1 MNSKDENI
9 KEIVFNNNYNV
20 NENLDESNDEE
31 VNNNFLNNNSNNFNE
46 EELNKVDDNEGEEE
60 VNNNDEV
67 NDDDDENEVNEDYVN
82 EDEVNKNE
90 VNKNEVNE
98 DYVNEDE
105 VNNEVNKNEVNE
117 DYVNENYVNKNEVN
131 EIESNKSNNF
141 EEETN
146 TYKIIDLNSPTNK
159 NNNNSNDGNNSNNE
173 NSIKSVYFSNI
184 ENNNI
189 ENIVF
194 NNVGENDISKFIS
207 ENKNIVVEEEV
218 AIKDENILYK
228 DDIVYLKELENQLL
242 SEYPISKQGLKFIQ
256 KDVEDV
262 AKKIIEVKN
271 IGVRENIMLE
281 NGIEYKLI
289 NDIINN
295 NFSSE
300 WIIPIVLDKHRIYT
314 KLKDEVD
321 STSNEDKESNIYFSE
336 SLENKEGIIEENQ
349 RVQMTNLK
357 KYLHDYRLSKLD
369 IKTYL
374 NDVENIT
381 KPYLTK
387 YINGNIGYIRKP
399 LNDMLVLR
407 YNDLKTINWNTHN
420 VNSDHLISLD
430 TFDETGKIK
439 GIKDNVLIKGDEINI
454 IGFMILSH
462 NINDDNVYLSKDY
475 PNFLTKKF
483 KKIGV
488 IQKIY
493 NSGDSI
499 ILDIENHGL
508 SNDEIIY
515 VEDSNSFPKINST
528 FHNSINI
535 VNNNS
540 IEIKSSIKFSQEGNY
555 GVLYALT
562 KLEFDLYGITKQDDN
577 IQTYFKESTYKKE
590 EDKNNHNKIYLF
602 DDIIVDGN
610 DYGKIIK
617 KIMPT
622 LNEIVDNEYDKL
634 VNSYSYSDINNI
646 IKDYSITL
654 NNLHIEQATKIKYI
668 FENNLS
674 KINTQSNELIKLNFN
689 KNSKKLFKTNDYFL
703 SDVFITDPNIQ
714 KLYGKYKHLNKPEDN
729 AGLRLR
735 WIESQKDNG
744 LIYYLNYIKN
754 IKYRNNIDYIK
765 NKIDELENLYKELDK
780 NFQKEKKINNKK
792 SNNKSYR
799 YQAYI
804 VTDDDKEGGFKNL
817 KKTLLDNTVVFYNN
831 NIFLWKNEKM
841 TPFTDLE
848 DNTITLVGNDIWVWQ
863 KGEWSKS
870 DAISKY
876 SNIQHLCELNNL
888 DMSNITLDSLDCI
901 YRKDFGC
908 NSKLYIRYEENI
920 SKILADLEKLKKLED
935 YIQNNQLMKDIDKQ
949 INDLII
955 KFYSV
960 SINNIDLENNK
971 INEIND
977 INKDE
982 NTSNKKEVIDELSVL
997 LKLISK
1003 IQNYDLKLE
1012 YIYNI
1017 IEKDGI
1023 LINNSIYSKKY
1034 KRSMNLCGHYIY
1046 FKKINYADNPDEKTQ
1061 LIKDMINI
1069 FSDDGE
1075 YEKNVH
1081 TCKYCGEFL
1090 AMNDYD
1096 DTEGFNEN
1104 GMIKKSREV
1113 WILDPVKKSESL
1125 NLVELVKI
1133 SDMSDIDFKEV
1144 LLKSGLSI
1152 DDVDEALSISTFI
1165 IKNLCAK
1172 TGVELPNNELIN
1184 VIIDSMQKIRN
1195 IIPYRIY
1202 RITKIK
1208 ELKEKGFSDAN
1219 IERVEAKNT
1228 FKEGHDRYVKI
1239 KKNSIISAR
1248 FLIAVQTIIPT
1259 LSKTSKSS
1267 ICPFYSFDDKEGIE
1281 YLACILDEMK
1291 VVFLKDK
1298 TKSLEILR
1306 VSIEESINDYKQM
1319 PHIRQS
1325 FIEKRAYDLEIEKKR
1340 DSYKFKLNNEI
1351 NNNLIEPVEI
1361 GSEFSNIVKNSKDIE
1376 SIYKLKSILENRL
1389 IFLAKNIKKITKNV
1403 IEASSL
1409 SDPYVG
1415 ELETSC
1421 CTEDADKYLNYYY
1434 YIETESSY
1442 PVKKNI
1448 DESVLIYNFK
1458 NYFINIGSIHKFILY
1473 DPDRFSGIE
1482 NAPIIDDEKNSS
1494 EYLIKAVFELY
1505 VDTGIY
1511 AGTPREYIG
1520 TVDDLIDIKSGKS
1533 KSEIMSKTYTISEYD
1548 ELLKNIEKHNTKIYK
1563 PYNSISLEK
1572 DRLNKLKKESISKV
1586 DSEINNLVKNIAII
1600 LNKDKNFIT
1609 KYIDLFRNFGIFN
1622 KNIDNINSTKEKIK
1636 RDELMYK
1643 NKLNYIKNFYITKLR
1658 KYLSI
1663 IKNDRKKIDNNIEIP
1678 FIGKDPILNDIQQV
1692 IYDENKKLSYFLHD
1706 DIRKDFL
1713 DLTIDFTN
1721 EEINSINA
1729 NDNIYDSKYE
1739 KIKIYSDFNFND
1751 ASNVMLHILM
1761 SQLNKF
1767 IMCKLD
1773 NFKNVNM
1780 DENIFNSTE
1789 IFSKD
1794 VKNTKCKHIC
1804 EFIIILFEEL
1814 DADYEMFEICK
1825 DGSEAI
1831 KNSLIH
1837 DIIEYKAKIQYSDID
1852 DDYFTGMMKSKL
1864 SKPISAIN
1872 YLDEKIEME
1881 DNNDEA
1887 NGDDADYIEKMD
1899 QIMEKGKKELFDKL
1913 GYEPTD
1919 DQLETYKEDY
1929 LNSKYEDEILED
1941 EAYDLDSTAKGKE
1954 VIDQGAG
1961 YGEFN
1966 DYDFE
1971 TGDGF
1976 DYSEEM
1982 VE

>member
-1 MNSKDENI
+1 MNLKDENI

-20 NENLDESNDEE
+20 NEDLDENNETE
-31 VNNNFLNNNSNNFNE
+31 VNNNFLNEEDSNNEELTNNLKQEESNEVDEAEESEEANEEANEEDSEENE
-46 EELNKVDDNEGEEE
+46 EEI
-60 VNNNDEV
+60 
-67 NDDDDENEVNEDYVN
+67 NEVNIE
-82 EDEVNKNE
+82 ELNE
-90 VNKNEVNE
+90 VDEEESNEV
-98 DYVNEDE
+98 DE
-105 VNNEVNKNEVNE
+105 Q
-117 DYVNENYVNKNEVN
+117 
-131 EIESNKSNNF
+131 ESNEYDNKLNNF

-146 TYKIIDLNSPTNK
+146 SYKVINLNNSANE
-159 NNNNSNDGNNSNNE
+159 NNNNSNNDDNSNNE

-184 ENNNI
+184 EDNNI
-189 ENIVF
+189 ENIIF
-194 NNVGENDISKFIS
+194 NNVGENDISKFLS
-207 ENKNIVVEEEV
+207 ENKNIIVEEEV
-218 AIKDENILYK
+218 AIRDESILYK

-242 SEYPISKQGLKFIQ
+242 SEYPISKQSLKFIQ
-256 KDVEDV
+256 KSVEDI

-271 IGVRENIMLE
+271 IGVRESIMFE

-295 NFSSE
+295 NFNSD

-314 KLKDEVD
+314 KLKED
-321 STSNEDKESNIYFSE
+321 SDSITNEDKESNIYFSE
-336 SLENKEGIIEENQ
+336 SSENKEGIIEENQ
-349 RVQMTNLK
+349 RVQMMNLK

-369 IKTYL
+369 LKTYL
-374 NDVENIT
+374 NDIENIT
-381 KPYLTK
+381 KPYITK
-387 YINGNIGYIRKP
+387 YVNGNIGYIRKP

-407 YNDLKTINWNTHN
+407 YSDLRTTNWNTHN
-420 VNSDHLISLD
+420 VNADHLISVD

-439 GIKDNVLIKGDEINI
+439 GIKDNVLINGDEINI
-454 IGFMILSH
+454 IGFMVLTH
-462 NINDDNVYLSKDY
+462 NISEDNVYLSSDNSKL
-475 PNFLTKKF
+475 LTKKF
-483 KKIGV
+483 KKIG
-488 IQKIY
+488 IIEKIY

-499 ILDIENHGL
+499 ILDIQNHGL

-515 VEDSNSFPKINST
+515 IEDSNSFPKINNT
-528 FHNSINI
+528 FHNSIKI

-540 IEIKSSIKFSQEGNY
+540 IEIKSVVKLSQDGNY

-562 KLEFDLYGITKQDDN
+562 KLEFDLYGITKENDS
-577 IQTYFKESTYKKE
+577 IETYFKESTYKKE
-590 EDKNNHNKIYLF
+590 EEKNNHNKIYLF
-602 DDIIVDGN
+602 DDIIVDGR

-622 LNEIVDNEYDKL
+622 LNDIIDNEYDKL
-634 VNSYSYSDINNI
+634 ANSYSYFDINNI
-646 IKDYSITL
+646 IKNYSLTL
-654 NNLHIEQATKIKYI
+654 NNLHIEQATKLKYI
-668 FENNLS
+668 LENNLL
-674 KINTQSNELIKLNFN
+674 KINNDNNELIKLNFN
-689 KNSKKLFKTNDYFL
+689 KNSKKLFKSSDYFL
-703 SDVFITDPNIQ
+703 ADISITDSNIK
-714 KLYGKYKHLNKPEDN
+714 KLYGTYRHLNKPEDN

-744 LIYYLNYIKN
+744 LIYYLNYVKN
-754 IKYRNNIDYIK
+754 IKNKNNYDYIK
-765 NKIDELENLYKELDK
+765 NKIDELEKIHKDVDK
-780 NFQKEKKINNKK
+780 NFQKEKKINDKK

-817 KKTLLDNTVVFYNN
+817 KRTLLDNTVVFYDN

-841 TPFTDLE
+841 VPFTDLE
-848 DNTITLVGNDIWVWQ
+848 YNTITLVGNDIWVWQ
-863 KGEWSKS
+863 NGSWSKS

-876 SNIQHLCELNNL
+876 GNIQHLCELNNL
-888 DMSNITLDSLDCI
+888 DMSNITLDSLECI

-908 NSKLYIRYEENI
+908 NSKLYIRYEEHIN
-920 SKILADLEKLKKLED
+920 KILGDLDKLKKLEE
-935 YIQNNQLMKDIDKQ
+935 YIQNDQFIKDIDKQ
-949 INDLII
+949 INDLVI

-960 SINNIDLENNK
+960 SINNINL
-971 INEIND
+971 
-977 INKDE
+977 DE
-982 NTSNKKEVIDELSVL
+982 DTNTNSNSNSNTYVKNVIVDELSVL
-997 LKLISK
+997 LKLVSK
-1003 IQNYDLKLE
+1003 ITNYDLKLE

-1023 LINNSIYSKKY
+1023 IIDNNIYSKKY
-1034 KRSMNLCGHYIY
+1034 KRNMNLCGHYIY
-1046 FKKINYADNPDEKTQ
+1046 FKRINYADNPDEKTQ

-1081 TCKYCGEFL
+1081 TCRHCGEFL

-1113 WILDPVKKSESL
+1113 WVLDPVKKSESL
-1125 NLVELVKI
+1125 NLIDLVKL
-1133 SDMSDIDFKEV
+1133 SDVSDIDFKEI
-1144 LLKSGLSI
+1144 LLKYGLSI

-1208 ELKEKGFSDAN
+1208 ELKEKGFSDSD

-1248 FLIAVQTIIPT
+1248 FLISVQTIIPNIP
-1259 LSKTSKSS
+1259 KTSKSS
-1267 ICPFYSFDDKEGIE
+1267 ICPFYSFNDNEGIE

-1325 FIEKRAYDLEIEKKR
+1325 FIEKRTYNLEIEKKKEA
-1340 DSYKFKLNNEI
+1340 YKFKVSNEI
-1351 NNNLIEPVEI
+1351 NNNDLVEPIEI
-1361 GSEFSNIVKNSKDIE
+1361 GSEFNTIIQNSKNIE
-1376 SIYKLKSILENRL
+1376 AINKLKSILENRL
-1389 IFLAKNIKKITKNV
+1389 IFLAKNIKKVTKNV
-1403 IEASSL
+1403 IETSSL
-1409 SDPYVG
+1409 SDAYVG
-1415 ELETSC
+1415 ELESSC

-1442 PVKKNI
+1442 PIKKNI
-1448 DESVLIYNFK
+1448 DESTLIYNFT
-1458 NYFINIGSIHKFILY
+1458 NYFINIGTIHKFILY
-1473 DPDRFSGIE
+1473 DPNRFSGIE
-1482 NAPIIDDEKNSS
+1482 NTPIIDDEKNSS
-1494 EYLIKAVFELY
+1494 EYLIKAVFEMY

-1511 AGTPREYIG
+1511 AGTLREYIG
-1520 TVDDLIDIKSGKS
+1520 TVDDLVDIKSGKT
-1533 KSEIMSKTYTISEYD
+1533 KSEIMSKIYTINEYV
-1548 ELLKNIEKHNTKIYK
+1548 ELLKNIQTHNTKIYK
-1563 PYNSISLEK
+1563 PYTNISFEK
-1572 DRLNKLKKESISKV
+1572 SRLNELKKESMSKV
-1586 DSEINNLVKNIAII
+1586 DSEINNLVKNVASI
-1600 LNKDKNFIT
+1600 LNKDKNFIM
-1609 KYIDLFRNFGIFN
+1609 KYVDLLRNFGIFN
-1622 KNIDNINSTKEKIK
+1622 KNIDNMNSSKEKIK

-1643 NKLNYIKNFYITKLR
+1643 NKLNYIKNFFITKLR

-1663 IKNDRKKIDNNIEIP
+1663 IKNDRKKIDNNIQID
-1678 FIGKDPILNDIQQV
+1678 FIGKDPILNDMQQV
-1692 IYDENKKLSYFLHD
+1692 IYDENKKLSYFLND
-1706 DIRKDFL
+1706 EIRKDFL
-1713 DLTIDFTN
+1713 DLTIDFTTN
-1721 EEINSINA
+1721 EINSINA
-1729 NDNIYDSKYE
+1729 KDNIYDSKYE
-1739 KIKIYSDFNFND
+1739 KIKVYSDFNFND
-1751 ASNVMLHILM
+1751 ASNVMLHILL

-1767 IMCKLD
+1767 IMCKTD
-1773 NFKNVNM
+1773 NFKNVDL

-1794 VKNTKCKHIC
+1794 AKNIKCKHIC
-1804 EFIIILFEEL
+1804 EFIMVLFEDL

-1837 DIIEYKAKIQYSDID
+1837 DIIEYKSKIQYSDID

-1881 DNNDEA
+1881 ENNDEA
-1887 NGDDADYIEKMD
+1887 TGDADYMEKME
-1899 QIMEKGKKELFDKL
+1899 QIMEKGKKDLFDKF
-1913 GYEPTD
+1913 GYEPTN

-1929 LNSKYEDEILED
+1929 LNSKHDDEMYEE
-1941 EAYDLDSTAKGKE
+1941 EAYDLDSTAKGQE
-1954 VIDQGAG
+1954 VLDQGAD
-1961 YGEFN
+1961 YGGFN

-1971 TGDGF
+1971 TGEGF

-1982 VE
+1982 TE